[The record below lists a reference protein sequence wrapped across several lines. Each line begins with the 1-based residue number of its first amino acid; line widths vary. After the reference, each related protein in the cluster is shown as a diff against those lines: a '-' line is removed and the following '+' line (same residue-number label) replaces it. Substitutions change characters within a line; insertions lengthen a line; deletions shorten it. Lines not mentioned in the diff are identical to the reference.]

1 MDMNVVV
8 GIVLCL
14 TTFFVFCICLLGDW
28 AATQRRERDR
38 DLFVETRDHIPSN
51 VPTAVIVV
59 RVDDVPTGVV
69 VHASC

>member
-14 TTFFVFCICLLGDW
+14 TTVFVFCICLIGDW
-28 AATQRRERDR
+28 AATKRRERDR
-38 DLFVETRDHIPSN
+38 DNLVQTRDHIPSN
-51 VPTAVIVV
+51 VPTAVVVV

-69 VHASC
+69 VHASR